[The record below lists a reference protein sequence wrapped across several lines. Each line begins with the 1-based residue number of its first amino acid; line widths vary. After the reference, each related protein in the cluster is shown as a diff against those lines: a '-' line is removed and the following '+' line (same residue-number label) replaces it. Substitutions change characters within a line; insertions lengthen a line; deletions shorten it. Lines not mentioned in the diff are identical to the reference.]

1 MTAPSPMKA
10 VLSATATSPV
20 GATLPRWAV
29 ICGSPAANV
38 SASER
43 MVRPASR
50 SARSESSGTNAPST
64 NMRRRAS
71 IQASAAAALA
81 ARALAAASGAPASG
95 FASRMSSRRSV
106 YFQSS
111 MRRCGRPS
119 VSKRRNASSRSAAT
133 EAAPGSARLATAKV
147 SASAVSAAVLI
158 GPISAF
164 ISCRLFPVLRVAA
177 GVELQRQLLAAG
189 FHDAALGEDVHHV
202 RHDVI
207 EQALIVRDHHETAL
221 GRTQPVDAVGD
232 HLEGVDVEPGIGLVE
247 HAEARLDERH
257 LQDLV
262 ALLLAAGE
270 PDVDAPAQHVLLDAE
285 LARDLAH
292 ALDEIG
298 GRNLGLA
305 ALLALRVER
314 GAQEGHGGDAGD
326 FERILKGEEQ
336 PLGGALVGSK
346 REQVLA
352 VEQHLACG
360 NDIVVLA
367 GEHMGE
373 GRLAGPVRAHD
384 RVHAALA
391 DRKVEAVEDFL
402 AVDLDVQILHFQEMH
417 CWSRNASDVR
427 RRKKRSARS
436 DRCRHRSRS

>member
-64 NMRRRAS
+64 NSRRRAS
-71 IQASAAAALA
+71 IQARAAAALA
-81 ARALAAASGAPASG
+81 ARALAAASGAPARG
-95 FASRMSSRRSV
+95 FASRMS
-106 YFQSS
+106 
-111 MRRCGRPS
+111 
-119 VSKRRNASSRSAAT
+119 
-133 EAAPGSARLATAKV
+133 ARLAAAKV

-177 GVELQRQLLAAG
+177 GVELQRQPLAAG
-189 FHDAALGEDVHHV
+189 FHDAALGENVHHV

-285 LARDLAH
+285 LARELAH
-292 ALDEIG
+292 ALDEI
-298 GRNLGLA
+298 
-305 ALLALRVER
+305 
-314 GAQEGHGGDAGD
+314 
-326 FERILKGEEQ
+326 
-336 PLGGALVGSK
+336 
-346 REQVLA
+346 
-352 VEQHLACG
+352 
-360 NDIVVLA
+360 
-367 GEHMGE
+367 
-373 GRLAGPVRAHD
+373 
-384 RVHAALA
+384 
-391 DRKVEAVEDFL
+391 
-402 AVDLDVQILHFQEMH
+402 
-417 CWSRNASDVR
+417 
-427 RRKKRSARS
+427 
-436 DRCRHRSRS
+436 

>member
-95 FASRMSSRRSV
+95 FASRMSARRSV

-111 MRRCGRPS
+111 M
-119 VSKRRNASSRSAAT
+119 RRNASSRSAAT

-305 ALLALRVER
+305 ALLARRV
-314 GAQEGHGGDAGD
+314 A
-326 FERILKGEEQ
+326 
-336 PLGGALVGSK
+336 
-346 REQVLA
+346 
-352 VEQHLACG
+352 
-360 NDIVVLA
+360 
-367 GEHMGE
+367 
-373 GRLAGPVRAHD
+373 
-384 RVHAALA
+384 
-391 DRKVEAVEDFL
+391 
-402 AVDLDVQILHFQEMH
+402 
-417 CWSRNASDVR
+417 
-427 RRKKRSARS
+427 
-436 DRCRHRSRS
+436 